1 MVSSWMV
8 SGKPRGCQAP
18 GLAIEAVINH
28 RRSLLWEMWGRNKY
42 APTAVPAPDDDA
54 IEDFDLIIDF
64 LKSDEDFE
72 DADFEEFV
80 EYLDNQWW

>member
-1 MVSSWMV
+1 MV
-8 SGKPRGCQAP
+8 SGNPRGRRAP
-18 GLAIEAVINH
+18 GLETQAVINH
-28 RRSLLWEMWGRNKY
+28 RKSLLWGYGGVNIC
-42 APTAVPAPDDDA
+42 PTAVPAPDDDA